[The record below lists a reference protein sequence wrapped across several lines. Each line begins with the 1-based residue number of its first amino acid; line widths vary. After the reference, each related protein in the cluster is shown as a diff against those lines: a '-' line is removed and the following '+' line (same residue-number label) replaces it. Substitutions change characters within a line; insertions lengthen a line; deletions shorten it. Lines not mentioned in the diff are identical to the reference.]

1 MCVTRPVGT
10 RGRCGAGWGPCACP
24 GGNAIQVGAGWSKQV
39 KPQRGQAPGRLI
51 HSTASF
57 VPTGD
62 GRAFSI
68 IPRFGR
74 QNSLGRTNKKEQ
86 VSTMTEYDPKQVII
100 DYLSLPEGE
109 IISQPD
115 PDTPAVLKDGRLVR
129 PGILRRGGGMGAR
142 PASVRFLKERSI
154 PHRQVPAVTFEEE
167 LGQQWDYV
175 CFVAQDAKGRWH
187 FESGGGGGT
196 SGAVTGSPMRSGPWA
211 NLADVGSETRFCA
224 AAHLLATRP

>member
-24 GGNAIQVGAGWSKQV
+24 GGNAIQVGTAWSKQV
-39 KPQRGQAPGRLI
+39 TPQRGQAPGPLI
-51 HSTASF
+51 HSTPPL

-115 PDTPAVLKDGRLVR
+115 PDTASVLKDGRLVR
-129 PGILRRGGGMGAR
+129 PGILRRGGGMGGR
-142 PASVRFLKERSI
+142 PARVRFLKERSI
-154 PHRQVPAVTFEEE
+154 LHRQVHAVTFEVQT
-167 LGQQWDYV
+167 GQQWDYV
-175 CFVAQDAKGRWH
+175 CFVAQDPKGLWH
-187 FESGGGGGT
+187 FERRRAGCT
-196 SGAVTGSPMRSGPWA
+196 TRAVNSFPPPYSPP
-211 NLADVGSETRFCA
+211 
-224 AAHLLATRP
+224 AHL